1 MNSGTLLRGI
11 SKTLMGAGAI
21 AFFFGDRA
29 LREFWHVNFA
39 LAELGGI
46 GGGVLLMILGGALQT
61 FASKRRDGAD
71 AARSL

>member
-21 AFFFGDRA
+21 AFFVGDRT

-39 LAELGGI
+39 LAELSGI

-61 FASKRRDGAD
+61 VASKKKGGAETT
-71 AARSL
+71 RSL